1 MHEYWDKQPVPREG
15 TTHGE
20 IEAKRDVSKKTTKLP
35 DGFVWSS
42 CSLKEACEF
51 LNSHYVSD
59 GVFRLCH
66 DVEALKW
73 SMDESAVIRKK
84 DTNQIIGYI
93 TSSNVDTNIDTNVLK
108 MVHISFLC
116 VHGEYRNFR
125 LAPILISEIKRRA
138 NKKDVWQAIYT
149 VHTKLPT
156 PITKSYM
163 WHRHLNSEALVKNKF
178 CQVDQTRKNF
188 YQVRGSCKNVWRKMT
203 LEDIPRVTKILQEYN
218 EKFRIAPVVNEE
230 YVKRRVL
237 PIYSF
242 VNDENDDFISFY
254 GAPYE
259 RIDGLGTVK
268 QVYRYYVVGD
278 VYDDAFIIAK
288 NYGYHIFNSPEV
300 GMTVESLEKLKFMKG
315 NYVYYYMFN
324 WNLSEMIEPKEIN
337 LIIP

>member
-1 MHEYWDKQPVPREG
+1 
-15 TTHGE
+15 
-20 IEAKRDVSKKTTKLP
+20 
-35 DGFVWSS
+35 
-42 CSLKEACEF
+42 
-51 LNSHYVSD
+51 
-59 GVFRLCH
+59 
-66 DVEALKW
+66 
-73 SMDESAVIRKK
+73 
-84 DTNQIIGYI
+84 
-93 TSSNVDTNIDTNVLK
+93 
-108 MVHISFLC
+108 
-116 VHGEYRNFR
+116 
-125 LAPILISEIKRRA
+125 
-138 NKKDVWQAIYT
+138 
-149 VHTKLPT
+149 
-156 PITKSYM
+156 
-163 WHRHLNSEALVKNKF
+163 
-178 CQVDQTRKNF
+178 
-188 YQVRGSCKNVWRKMT
+188 MT

-324 WNLSEMIEPKEIN
+324 WNLSEMIEPKEISV
-337 LIIP
+337 IIP

>member
-1 MHEYWDKQPVPREG
+1 MHEYWDKQPVPRED
-15 TTHGE
+15 TTPGE
-20 IEAKRDVSKKTTKLP
+20 IEKTRDVSKKTTKLP

-66 DVEALKW
+66 TVEALKW
-73 SMDESAVIRKK
+73 SMDEYAVIRKK

-93 TSSNVDTNIDTNVLK
+93 TSSNVDTNVDTNMLK

-116 VHGEYRNFR
+116 VH
-125 LAPILISEIKRRA
+125 
-138 NKKDVWQAIYT
+138 
-149 VHTKLPT
+149 

-163 WHRHLNSEALVKNKF
+163 WHRHLNTEALIKNKF
-178 CQVDQTRKNF
+178 CQVDRTRKNF
-188 YQVRGSCKNVWRKMT
+188 YQVRGSCKNVWRRMT
-203 LEDIPRVTKILQEYN
+203 SDDIPRVTKILQDYN
-218 EKFRIAPVVNEE
+218 EKFRIAPVINEE

-254 GAPYE
+254 AAPYE
-259 RIDGLGTVK
+259 RIDGLGTVE

-288 NYGYHIFNSPEV
+288 NFGYHIFNSPEV

-324 WNLSEMIEPKEIN
+324 WHLKEMIEPKEIN